1 VRIGLIGAGNMARAL
16 ALGWG
21 EPVLVSD
28 GGSGRAAK
36 LAAETGGEA
45 LSSAELAARADV
57 VVLACKPY
65 HLDTVAPDLQAARRV
80 VSVLA
85 ATSLERLRA
94 ALPGAAVLRT
104 MPNTPVELR
113 RGVIVVAQESD
124 ADPEVRALLERV
136 GQVVDLPERLMDVGT
151 GTTGAAPAYLAVV
164 AEAMIDA
171 AVKHGVPAA
180 TAVELVVGALEGSA
194 ALLRERGGDTLAVR
208 RAVASPGGST
218 VKGLAALERAGLR
231 AAFIDALDAI
241 LAE

>member
-28 GGSGRAAK
+28 SGSGRAAK

-57 VVLACKPY
+57 VFLACKPY
-65 HLDTVAPDLQAARRV
+65 HLDVVAPDLQAARRV

-85 ATSLERLRA
+85 ATPLERLRA

-124 ADPEVRALLERV
+124 DDPEVRALLERL
-136 GQVVDLPERLMDVGT
+136 GDVVDLPERLMDVGT
-151 GTTGAAPAYLAVV
+151 GTIGAAPAYLAVV

-180 TAVELVVGALEGSA
+180 TAAELVVGALEGSA